1 MQLFMRVLVSQ
12 ILDNKSG
19 ECKVSQPQPQ
29 YDILDVKKPHAAP
42 CHVLYLLWHSSVI
55 NFALLSSL
63 PLLSS
68 PCLLACMLARS
79 YPRTRRHCTP
89 VPAQGCARWKRRCTM
104 RTLTSMRTCPRPSWP
119 LALLPSL
126 PLLLLPLPPPLT
138 VTTKPLF
145 LKSLLSS
152 SLLMLKLK
160 TLLRWLTPCTLTLA
174 VFRIHSV
181 ILYLSSRHGATI
193 SSNCSFVSWRK
204 VELVW

>member
-68 PCLLACMLARS
+68 PLPACLLACLPGLTQGPGGTVLQSQHRG
-79 YPRTRRHCTP
+79 
-89 VPAQGCARWKRRCTM
+89 VPGERGG
-104 RTLTSMRTCPRPSWP
+104 
-119 LALLPSL
+119 AL
-126 PLLLLPLPPPLT
+126 
-138 VTTKPLF
+138 
-145 LKSLLSS
+145 
-152 SLLMLKLK
+152 
-160 TLLRWLTPCTLTLA
+160 
-174 VFRIHSV
+174 
-181 ILYLSSRHGATI
+181 
-193 SSNCSFVSWRK
+193 
-204 VELVW
+204 